1 MAQLSLNEGGPGSQF
16 AKVMSD
22 ISDLAP
28 WLTEQAARV
37 EASRRIPDDV
47 AERLTECGL
56 FRMTQPVQLGGL
68 GLPPHE
74 AWDIVFEAARACS
87 SSAWVVGLVAANLM
101 MLSRFSIEAQRDV
114 FLCGKPA
121 VVPMLTGG
129 VGRNIQVDR
138 TDGGL
143 RLSGNW
149 FYASGIDIASWVG
162 LLINVPSEDGGI
174 EEPYVVLVPKD
185 NFAIDHESWH
195 VLGMRGTGS
204 KAISLPPT
212 FVPAHRWM
220 SWSVL
225 QSEGSHPT
233 SPNRG
238 PLHKFPLNTVFAM
251 SVLAPTLGVGS
262 AVSEEFC
269 RVVRSRITPG
279 TLQNQLEDKPTQIEA
294 AAGVATMTLMR
305 DSLRADAS
313 SILDGITDGHLI
325 TTEVRAAARMK
336 MALASRMALHSA
348 QDMFAALG
356 GSLLVS
362 GSRIERLFR
371 DVHAMSS
378 HFLLQPNPIGE
389 AYGRLLL
396 GLPLPPNARL

>member
-1 MAQLSLNEGGPGSQF
+1 
-16 AKVMSD
+16 
-22 ISDLAP
+22 
-28 WLTEQAARV
+28 
-37 EASRRIPDDV
+37 
-47 AERLTECGL
+47 
-56 FRMTQPVQLGGL
+56 
-68 GLPPHE
+68 
-74 AWDIVFEAARACS
+74 
-87 SSAWVVGLVAANLM
+87 
-101 MLSRFSIEAQRDV
+101 
-114 FLCGKPA
+114 
-121 VVPMLTGG
+121 
-129 VGRNIQVDR
+129 
-138 TDGGL
+138 
-143 RLSGNW
+143 
-149 FYASGIDIASWVG
+149 
-162 LLINVPSEDGGI
+162 
-174 EEPYVVLVPKD
+174 
-185 NFAIDHESWH
+185 
-195 VLGMRGTGS
+195 
-204 KAISLPPT
+204 
-212 FVPAHRWM
+212 M

-279 TLQNQLEDKPTQIEA
+279 TLQNQLEDKPTQ
-294 AAGVATMTLMR
+294 TMTLMR

-313 SILDGITDGHLI
+313 SILDGITDGRLI

-362 GSRIERLFR
+362 GSKIERLFR